1 MPTAD
6 VIVLGVGGVGA
17 AACYHLARRGLRVI
31 GLDRFPPGHDRG
43 SSHGATRIIRLAYF
57 EHPDYV
63 PLLRRAYDLW
73 EELSNATGERLYHE
87 TGLLEVGPEDGDVIR
102 GILRSAAEHTL
113 AIDRLSESDLAEQ
126 FPGYRLSEG
135 PVALFERRAG
145 YLRVEEC
152 TRAHAR
158 LAEQAGARL
167 EIGPTV
173 LGWRATPGA
182 VEVTTSAGVFS
193 AARLVIT
200 AGAWASGFLQDLGVR
215 FEVVRKSLY
224 WYATETNAY
233 HEERGGPCFFFETP
247 AGEFYGFPQRDAE
260 GVKVAEHTGGIPVA
274 DPLVVDRTE
283 HPGETAKVEA
293 FLGEHLPGVSG
304 RRTRYATC
312 LYTLSPDR
320 HFVVDRHPEHSH
332 VAFAA
337 GLSGHGYKFASV
349 LGELLADLGPGSSPA
364 LPIGFLSAGRFRAT

>member
-135 PVALFERRAG
+135 TVALFERRAG

-167 EIGPTV
+167 EIGSTV

-182 VEVTTSAGVFS
+182 VEVTTS
-193 AARLVIT
+193 
-200 AGAWASGFLQDLGVR
+200 ASGFLQDLGVR

-293 FLGEHLPGVSG
+293 FLGQHLPGVSG